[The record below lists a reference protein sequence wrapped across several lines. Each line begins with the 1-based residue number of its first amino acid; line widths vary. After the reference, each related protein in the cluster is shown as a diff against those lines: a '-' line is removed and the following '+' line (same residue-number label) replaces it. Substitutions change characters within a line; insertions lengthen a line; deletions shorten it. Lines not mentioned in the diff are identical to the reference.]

1 MSGKHCPVVPELS
14 ESNKRLSI
22 PNNMSN
28 SFNSNTFN
36 YGSTDNHVEKRHE
49 LSEQLQ
55 VYLAELQQD
64 CGTREQWPHHE
75 RFAGEAEF
83 WLQVHKALL
92 GAAAELPERCASLL
106 LILDDPVARKKQLTQ
121 LSQLGGQL
129 IHHAHTHHHV
139 EDHHFFPVFKRAY
152 PKLNHHLELLDGDH
166 RVLTEV
172 LDQLETAFKT
182 MPVINDGTDKANKS
196 LLTVKAEE
204 LYHAAR
210 RVDKLFSRHIG
221 DEEEICIPALLKL

>member
-1 MSGKHCPVVPELS
+1 MPDSFDY
-14 ESNKRLSI
+14 ESATHHVAKRS
-22 PNNMSN
+22 
-28 SFNSNTFN
+28 
-36 YGSTDNHVEKRHE
+36 E

-55 VYLAELQQD
+55 SLLTELQVN
-64 CGTREQWPHHE
+64 CGAREQWPHHQ

-92 GAAAELPERCASLL
+92 GATSTLPERCTSLL
-106 LILDDPVARKKQLTQ
+106 LVLDNPVERKKQLTQ

-139 EDHHFFPVFKRAY
+139 EDHHFFPVFKKAY
-152 PKLNHHLELLDGDH
+152 PKLDHHMQLLDGDH

-182 MPVINDGTDKANKS
+182 MPLVKDDADQKTQS
-196 LLTVKAEE
+196 LLVHKAEE
-204 LYHAAR
+204 LYQTAQ
-210 RVDKLFSRHIG
+210 RVDQFFTQHIN
-221 DEEEICIPALLKL
+221 DEEEICIPALLTL

>member
-1 MSGKHCPVVPELS
+1 
-14 ESNKRLSI
+14 
-22 PNNMSN
+22 MSN
-28 SFNSNTFN
+28 SFDYS
-36 YGSTDNHVEKRHE
+36 SDENHVGKRRE
-49 LSEQLQ
+49 LSEQLL

-64 CGTREQWPHHE
+64 CGTREQWPHHD

-92 GAAAELPERCASLL
+92 GAAAQLPERCASLL
-106 LILDDPVARKKQLTQ
+106 LVLDDPVTRKKHLTQ

-166 RVLTEV
+166 RVLTDA

-182 MPVINDGTDKANKS
+182 IPAIKDSTDKAAKS
-196 LLTVKAEE
+196 LLSAKAEE
-204 LYHAAR
+204 LYHAAKN
-210 RVDKLFSRHIG
+210 VDDLFSRHID

>member
-1 MSGKHCPVVPELS
+1 MSD
-14 ESNKRLSI
+14 
-22 PNNMSN
+22 
-28 SFNSNTFN
+28 TFN
-36 YGSTDNHVEKRHE
+36 YNTDANHVEKRHE
-49 LSEQLQ
+49 LSLQLKTHLTEMQ
-55 VYLAELQQD
+55 ND
-64 CGTREQWPHHE
+64 CGTREQWQHHE

-92 GAAAELPERCASLL
+92 GAAAQLPERCTSLL
-106 LILDDPVARKKQLTQ
+106 LVLDDPQTRKKQLTQ

-152 PKLNHHLELLDGDH
+152 PKLTHHLELLDGDH

-182 MPVINDGTDKANKS
+182 MPVIKSDSDKSAAS
-196 LLTVKAEE
+196 LLSQKAEE
-204 LYHAAR
+204 LYHAAK
-210 RVDKLFSRHIG
+210 RVDTLFNQHIG

>member
-1 MSGKHCPVVPELS
+1 MSK
-14 ESNKRLSI
+14 
-22 PNNMSN
+22 
-28 SFNSNTFN
+28 SFD
-36 YGSTDNHVEKRHE
+36 YGSSENHVEKRQE

-55 VYLAELQQD
+55 SFLTELQKD
-64 CGTREQWPHHE
+64 CGTREQWPHHD

-92 GAAAELPERCASLL
+92 GAAAELPERCTSLL
-106 LILDDPVARKKQLTQ
+106 LILDDPDARKKHLTQ

-139 EDHHFFPVFKRAY
+139 VDHHFFPVFRRAY
-152 PKLNHHLELLDGDH
+152 PGLNHHLELLDGDH

-172 LDQLETAFKT
+172 LDQLETAFKS
-182 MPVINDGTDKANKS
+182 MPVIKDSTDKAAKS
-196 LLTVKAEE
+196 LLTAKAEE
-204 LYHAAR
+204 LYHAAK
-210 RVDKLFSRHIG
+210 RVDNLFRQHIG

>member
-1 MSGKHCPVVPELS
+1 
-14 ESNKRLSI
+14 
-22 PNNMSN
+22 MSN
-28 SFNSNTFN
+28 SLDYNSAE
-36 YGSTDNHVEKRHE
+36 NHVEKRSE

-55 VYLAELQQD
+55 RYLTDLQKD
-64 CGTREQWPHHE
+64 CGAREQWPHHD

-92 GAAAELPERCASLL
+92 GAAAELPQRCTSLL
-106 LILDDPVARKKQLTQ
+106 LVLDDPVTRKKHLTQ

-139 EDHHFFPVFKRAY
+139 EDHHFFPVFKRTY
-152 PKLNHHLELLDGDH
+152 PRLNHHLELLDGDH
-166 RVLTEV
+166 RVLTEA

-182 MPVINDGTDKANKS
+182 MPVINDNADKTSRS

-204 LYHAAR
+204 LYHAAKR
-210 RVDKLFSRHIG
+210 LDKLFSRHIG

>member
-1 MSGKHCPVVPELS
+1 MSK
-14 ESNKRLSI
+14 
-22 PNNMSN
+22 
-28 SFNSNTFN
+28 SFD
-36 YGSTDNHVEKRHE
+36 YGSSENHVEKRQE

-55 VYLAELQQD
+55 SFLTELQKD
-64 CGTREQWPHHE
+64 CGTREQWPHHD

-92 GAAAELPERCASLL
+92 GA
-106 LILDDPVARKKQLTQ
+106 DARKKHLTQ

-139 EDHHFFPVFKRAY
+139 EDHHFFPVFRRAY
-152 PKLNHHLELLDGDH
+152 PGLNHHLELLDGDH

-172 LDQLETAFKT
+172 LDQLETAFNS
-182 MPVINDGTDKANKS
+182 MPVIKDSTDKAAKS
-196 LLTVKAEE
+196 LLTAKAEE
-204 LYHAAR
+204 LYHAAK
-210 RVDKLFSRHIG
+210 RVDNLFRQHIG